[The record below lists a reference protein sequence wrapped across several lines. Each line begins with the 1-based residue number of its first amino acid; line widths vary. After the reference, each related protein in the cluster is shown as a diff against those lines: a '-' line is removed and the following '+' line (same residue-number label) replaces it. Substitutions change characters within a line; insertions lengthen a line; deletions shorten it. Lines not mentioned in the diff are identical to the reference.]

1 MKKVWEA
8 PALEVLDVKMTFTD
22 VEAESFNHK
31 PGSKKW

>member
-8 PALEVLDVKMTFTD
+8 PALEVLDVKMTFD
-22 VEAESFNHK
+22 GDIESFNHK